1 MGKTATT
8 GRLWRE
14 AIGEGPKNSGDV
26 LPDHPS
32 SGLKGISNVMLRLLL
47 LDIPSTNMDEHGQGE
62 MGLKH

>member
-32 SGLKGISNVMLRLLL
+32 SGLKGISNVMLTP
-47 LDIPSTNMDEHGQGE
+47 PSLGHTFHKHG
-62 MGLKH
+62 